1 MKGKIVMLAF
11 LVLSVGMIAFALNSI
26 TATEKNAKVI
36 GNTIYGDVSKAEG
49 ISVSFSA
56 HAGESLGWK
65 STYDFATQTGETE
78 FHAYDKSKSTITSPD
93 SNVPKAE
100 ITTDM
105 TWNIRV
111 LNDMLEETP
120 GRQVSQKGIHYPI
133 QKDTL
138 AKYGIKWAENVEEM
152 YSELTDGL
160 SPGERRSATI
170 HIKDIVEYYPLGFYF
185 SNGNSRYTHSL
196 SWKDVAAT
204 RGEDREMFK
213 DINEF
218 FRIPVL
224 DKEVQFYYHYTV
236 DSEGKLTDGTLSAS
250 GADDTE
256 ETVENFPF
264 EMKYCNTED
273 AFYMLF
279 DAHAFASNGMITTGT
294 IVDTSQIE
302 GGFGIYKLPCD
313 LGKSDFYTDQLETV
327 YSLDPENYY
336 RAIELSQDG
345 KSLLVIANDEEKVW
359 AEVISLADMKL
370 VQKID
375 LISLMNLSA
384 KDLRGLKVGLREI
397 SDSSD
402 DSGSTEDSD
411 GNYLIYTNVSKLA
424 VLSFADGKYQL
435 DMSVAAGEAQTED
448 VTGFTALSRYYTLVK
463 YDGHRLVIT
472 GYIYPTDISYQKMCG
487 QLPNG
492 GDSCMVGVAVFE
504 ADGLAYY
511 GTLTTNLVD
520 YIDEESAEAFASQA
534 QDADG
539 DWTGFWEDNSDCV
552 VTRDDFMLEVMI

>member
-11 LVLSVGMIAFALNSI
+11 LVLSVGMIAFAMSSI

-56 HAGESLGWK
+56 HAGQSLGWT

-120 GRQVSQKGIHYPI
+120 GRQVSQKEIHYPI

-138 AKYGIKWAENVEEM
+138 AEYGIKWAENVEET

-160 SPGERRSATI
+160 SPGEYRSATI

-196 SWKDVAAT
+196 SWEDVAAT
-204 RGEDREMFK
+204 QGEDREMFK

-224 DKEVQFYYHYTV
+224 DKEVQFYDHYTV
-236 DSEGKLTDGTLSAS
+236 DSEGKPTDGTLSGG
-250 GADDTE
+250 GADETE

-264 EMKYCNTED
+264 EMMYCNTDD

-279 DAHAFASNGMITTGT
+279 DAHAFTSNGMRTTGT

-336 RAIELSQDG
+336 SAIELSPDG

-375 LISLMNLSA
+375 LISLVSLSA
-384 KDLRGLKVGLREI
+384 KDVRGLLVGLREI
-397 SDSSD
+397 SD
-402 DSGSTEDSD
+402 DSD
-411 GNYLIYTNVSKLA
+411 SSSGEYLICTNVSKLA
-424 VLSFADGKYQL
+424 VLSFADGEYHL
-435 DMSVAAGEAQTED
+435 DMAVATGEAQTEE
-448 VTGFTALSRYYTLVK
+448 VTRFNALCRYYTPVE
-463 YDGHRLVIT
+463 YDGQRLVIT
-472 GYIYPTDISYQKMCG
+472 GYIYPTDISHQKMCG
-487 QLPNG
+487 QLPDG